1 MADKSD
7 IDLSSGRIT
16 DIQRR
21 SFNSNQFIFRE
32 HEKGDQ
38 AFVISEGRVEILK
51 ESPEGP
57 RSLRVLEKGAMFG
70 EMALIDDQPRMASA
84 KATDGPVELLVVNRQ
99 KFQQKLGQLDPF
111 SRGLITILTNTCR
124 DLADQAVK
132 NILCSESEK

>member
-16 DIQRR
+16 DVQRR

-84 KATDGPVELLVVNRQ
+84 KAVDGPVELLEIDKKMFKTLQR
-99 KFQQKLGQLDPF
+99 KIILI
-111 SRGLITILTNTCR
+111 SREM
-124 DLADQAVK
+124 D
-132 NILCSESEK
+132 